1 MRANE
6 LRLPIDGAYRY
17 IFAAEVNSS
26 LQGREGG
33 GMEAKKGSEILDCF
47 GYSEK
52 CSTSLRELIAGVIS
66 DFITRPLDCG
76 EYYRTSSEESRGGY
90 VHPTSVALN
99 EASKIS
105 QGISDSLASI
115 HFVLSELER
124 LVCRA
129 RLPELP
135 SGELSELEAMG
146 RELSEG
152 FAKHAAFSLTDGRR
166 PLQGE
171 VVDIQLKG
179 QDLGKISFPS
189 KVLSP
194 LILGPLSFSTREELL
209 QTEIT
214 LCATR
219 SQLYEYYREVEL
231 FSKAIAEGEIRVDI
245 VIQNEAASVT
255 SPCELELIIEKLG
268 ITARAA

>member
-1 MRANE
+1 
-6 LRLPIDGAYRY
+6 
-17 IFAAEVNSS
+17 
-26 LQGREGG
+26 
-33 GMEAKKGSEILDCF
+33 MEAKKGSEILHCF

-52 CSTSLRELIAGVIS
+52 CSTLHRELIAGVIS
-66 DFITRPLDCG
+66 NFITRPVDCG
-76 EYYRTSSEESRGGY
+76 EYYRTSSEESSGGY

-99 EASKIS
+99 EASKIC

-124 LVCRA
+124 LVYRA

-152 FAKHAAFSLTDGRR
+152 FAKHADFSLKDRRR

-171 VVDIQLKG
+171 VVDIQLKDH
-179 QDLGKISFPS
+179 DLGKISFPS

-194 LILGPLSFSTREELL
+194 LILGPLFFSTREELL

-214 LCATR
+214 LSATR
-219 SQLYEYYREVEL
+219 SQLYEYYREVES
-231 FSKAIAEGEIRVDI
+231 FSKALAEGEIRVDTT
-245 VIQNEAASVT
+245 IQNEAASVT
-255 SPCELELIIEKLG
+255 SPCELELIIQKLG